1 MEEDTVSIYGE
12 LGNDIC
18 FVTPKNMVHQPRL
31 KI

>member
-18 FVTPKNMVHQPRL
+18 LVTHKNIVHQPPL